1 MRSKRKK
8 KLIAYGLLGL
18 GILLLGIGL
27 VAGEYASVLEKAVTI
42 CLDCIGIGW
51 GQSPGGGNET
61 GEKTSSLPDCCRAW
75 L

>member
-1 MRSKRKK
+1 MRLKRKK

-42 CLDCIGIGW
+42 CLDCIGIG
-51 GQSPGGGNET
+51 
-61 GEKTSSLPDCCRAW
+61 
-75 L
+75 